1 MPKRSRLSDEQIADL
16 TAWVARGVPWPA
28 EGPKAGPTGKE
39 AFDLKER
46 MKHWAWQPVKALPP
60 PAVRSQEWV
69 RTPVDVF
76 LLAKLE
82 EAGLTPAAAADKRTL
97 LRRVTSDLT
106 GLPPTPQEI
115 DAFLADDAADAYEKV
130 VDRLLASPAY
140 GERWGRHWLDLVRFA
155 ETYGHEFDF
164 DIADAYQYRDYVTR
178 AFNDDVPYDQFVR
191 EHVAGDLLPRPRR
204 HSTEGFNESVIAT
217 GFWWFG
223 EAKHSPV
230 DSRGDQADRIDNQ
243 IDVFGKTFLGLTLA
257 CARCHDHKFDA
268 ITQKDYYA
276 LCGYLQSS
284 RLQRAAIDPSEKA
297 RAALVRLNELND
309 QARTLAVAESAKVL
323 TDNAERLAQRLLN
336 GRLKRAE
343 WLEFVRTQ
351 ATVPGR
357 DPKATV
363 FEDFGGETFRG
374 WYVSGEA
381 FGTGPTRGTEVVLQ
395 ADQRSPVR
403 QLVGA
408 GLAHGGLMADRLTW
422 TLRSKIRDPIYGGLT
437 FSVNSGDRMEWRVQ
451 DVSAWIGH
459 RAYVEVLDDGPGHA
473 ILDQVLFSDG
483 GPPADVPNSVLTRVL
498 DDETLT
504 DPEAVAGQYKRL
516 LLEVVE
522 QWRRGTLPAAVD
534 AVERTALLNWMLH
547 SDAVGGAADPK
558 SEVTAKLA
566 EFARQRRQ
574 VEGSIPAPRWAQAT
588 EDGSAVN
595 ERLHVRGNHKN
606 LGDEV
611 PRRLLEALGG
621 TEHPAPAEGSG
632 RLGLADQL
640 TDPANPLVARVMV
653 NRLWQHHFGEGIV
666 RSVDN
671 FGVLGQ
677 PPTHPELLDWLA
689 NEFVRQG
696 WSVKKMHRLMVLS
709 SAYRMAS
716 KGDAKAEEVDAQNKL
731 LHRMPV
737 RRLEAEAIRDAMLA
751 VSGRL
756 DRKMYGPGVMP
767 HLTPF
772 MLGRGRPGASGPLDG
787 DGRRSG
793 YVQVRRNFLTPLFLA
808 FDYPVPFSTM
818 GKRTV
823 SNVPAQALTL
833 MNNPFVVQQAEGWA
847 KRTLAEPGR
856 TPKERASGMYVAA
869 FGRPPTE
876 QELGEALEFLEA
888 QAKEYGR
895 ADDPRAWAD
904 LAHVL
909 LNVKEFL
916 FVN

>member
-1 MPKRSRLSDEQIADL
+1 
-16 TAWVARGVPWPA
+16 
-28 EGPKAGPTGKE
+28 
-39 AFDLKER
+39 
-46 MKHWAWQPVKALPP
+46 
-60 PAVRSQEWV
+60 
-69 RTPVDVF
+69 
-76 LLAKLE
+76 
-82 EAGLTPAAAADKRTL
+82 
-97 LRRVTSDLT
+97 
-106 GLPPTPQEI
+106 
-115 DAFLADDAADAYEKV
+115 
-130 VDRLLASPAY
+130 
-140 GERWGRHWLDLVRFA
+140 
-155 ETYGHEFDF
+155 
-164 DIADAYQYRDYVTR
+164 
-178 AFNDDVPYDQFVR
+178 
-191 EHVAGDLLPRPRR
+191 
-204 HSTEGFNESVIAT
+204 
-217 GFWWFG
+217 
-223 EAKHSPV
+223 
-230 DSRGDQADRIDNQ
+230 
-243 IDVFGKTFLGLTLA
+243 
-257 CARCHDHKFDA
+257 
-268 ITQKDYYA
+268 
-276 LCGYLQSS
+276 
-284 RLQRAAIDPSEKA
+284 
-297 RAALVRLNELND
+297 
-309 QARTLAVAESAKVL
+309 VAESAKVL
-323 TDNAERLAQRLLN
+323 ADNADRLAQRLLN

-357 DPKATV
+357 DPKATALDGFV
-363 FEDFGGETFRG
+363 GETFRG

-395 ADQRSPVR
+395 PDQRSPVR
-403 QLVGA
+403 QVVPG
-408 GLAHGGLMADRLTW
+408 GLAHGGLVADRLAGA
-422 TLRSKIRDPIYGGLT
+422 LRSKTFVIEKNRILYRVGGSARVNLILDGLQLIRDPIYGGLT
-437 FSVNSGDRMEWRVQ
+437 FTVNSGERMEWRVQ
-451 DVSAWIGH
+451 DVSAWVGH
-459 RAYVEVLDDGPGHA
+459 RAYVEVLDDGPGA
-473 ILDQVLFSDG
+473 AVLDRVVFSDG
-483 GPPADVPNSVLTRVL
+483 NPPADGANPLLTRVL
-498 DDETLT
+498 DDESLT
-504 DPEAVAGQYKRL
+504 DPEAAAGRYKTL

-522 QWRRGTLPAAVD
+522 QWRTGKLAAAPD
-534 AVERTALLNWMLH
+534 AVERTAVLNWMLH
-547 SDAVGGAADPK
+547 ADAVAGPADPK

-566 EFARQRRQ
+566 DLTRQRRQ
-574 VEGSIPAPRWAQAT
+574 VEGTIPAPRRAPAT

-632 RLGLADQL
+632 RLELADQL

-653 NRLWQHHFGEGIV
+653 NRIWQHHFGEGIV

-689 NEFVRQG
+689 GEFVRQG
-696 WSVKKMHRLMVLS
+696 WSVKSMHRLLVLS

-716 KGDAKAEEVDAQNKL
+716 KGDAKAEEADAQNKL
-731 LHRMPV
+731 LHRTAV

-767 HLTPF
+767 HLSPF
-772 MLGRGRPGASGPLDG
+772 MLGRGRPGVSGPLDG
-787 DGRRSG
+787 DGRRSV

-833 MNNPFVVQQAEGWA
+833 MNNPFVVQQADGWA
-847 KRTLAEPGR
+847 KRTQAEPGR
-856 TPKERASGMYVAA
+856 TPKDRVSGMYVAA
-869 FGRPPTE
+869 FGRPPTDK
-876 QELGEALEFLEA
+876 ELGEALEFLEA

-909 LNVKEFL
+909 LNVKEFV